1 MANTRRKF
9 SAEFKREAVGQ
20 VKKPGNSV
28 ALVAKELELG
38 EGVLRR
44 WVKQFGSGRWE
55 SAPSK
60 GLKSI
65 QAQKLERVRRELN
78 RVRMERDILKKA
90 LAYFA
95 KDPA

>member
-1 MANTRRKF
+1 MASTRRKF

-20 VKKPGNSV
+20 VNKPGNSV
-28 ALVAKELELG
+28 ARVAKELELG

-55 SAPSK
+55 SAPGK
-60 GLKSI
+60 DLKSI
-65 QAQKLERVRRELN
+65 QAQELERVRRELN